1 MSAPK
6 QVELTSGG
14 QLAVGAS
21 SRRGGHPMPS
31 TGLRIV
37 TTLLLFGLFGEW
49 LYPLYTMMPETQ
61 TGLIPLFFVLT
72 GALLLLGCLGLPSGL
87 FAPLPPLLIAGAML
101 YLYGRGE
108 GIAWFVGYAQTIVA
122 DLEEF
127 LGSGR
132 LYAISMETRAL
143 LLLIGWTLLVVSV
156 QMLALSRQSILL
168 FLSATVIYLLVLEAA
183 VGTELYLGVIR
194 SAALGLALQAAA
206 FHRGESGPNRGSG
219 SVAGGS
225 VVLVCVAGAALLSSL
240 LPLQPV
246 RAISWEQVARSLSEW
261 SGAELTSQPGGAAA
275 VSVSGYGR
283 DDSKLGGPLRL
294 RHDPYFT
301 ALSPYNT
308 YWRGESK
315 SVYTGRGWIQP
326 AGEGVPAIAGAE
338 RPGPGAGSGAADGLA
353 GEAAAAVAGVD
364 TGRELIR
371 QTLTFEAPL
380 TGRVALLSGGL
391 PVQAERIIAGDG
403 NVPVQIDPRFDAWAD
418 ALIVDYAAPAEQI
431 YGYELT
437 SAVPTSS
444 AAELHQEEG
453 PDPTE
458 VRDRFLQLPDA
469 LPERVRKLG
478 EQLVAAENSRYD
490 AAAAVESYLKHRY
503 AYSLDAHQPPEG
515 ADFVDRF
522 LFVDRIGYC
531 DHFSTAMV
539 VLLRSGGVPARWVKG
554 FAPGDPVS
562 STAAVAGETDGG
574 VIPASTASGT
584 GSTELRRYTVT
595 YADAHSWVEVYFP
608 ETGWVAFDPTPGF
621 GESMALS
628 VSTLVDHGIGGVDAE
643 AAFPLLAKATEVAK
657 LLQPQLTELVTKEL
671 AGMKPRLRPLDWAV
685 LALSVGFILL
695 LARETRRYSHV
706 LPLAFDRLRIR
717 SAFPGRRELLAAAD
731 RVWRELALVY
741 GPKPAALTPR
751 EYIESAI
758 TGDPAQAEFAEQFV
772 WTWERIYYG
781 GLRPERKESVKFLEL
796 CRKLAFRRR

>member
-1 MSAPK
+1 
-6 QVELTSGG
+6 
-14 QLAVGAS
+14 
-21 SRRGGHPMPS
+21 
-31 TGLRIV
+31 
-37 TTLLLFGLFGEW
+37 
-49 LYPLYTMMPETQ
+49 
-61 TGLIPLFFVLT
+61 
-72 GALLLLGCLGLPSGL
+72 
-87 FAPLPPLLIAGAML
+87 
-101 YLYGRGE
+101 
-108 GIAWFVGYAQTIVA
+108 
-122 DLEEF
+122 
-127 LGSGR
+127 
-132 LYAISMETRAL
+132 
-143 LLLIGWTLLVVSV
+143 
-156 QMLALSRQSILL
+156 
-168 FLSATVIYLLVLEAA
+168 
-183 VGTELYLGVIR
+183 
-194 SAALGLALQAAA
+194 
-206 FHRGESGPNRGSG
+206 
-219 SVAGGS
+219 
-225 VVLVCVAGAALLSSL
+225 
-240 LPLQPV
+240 
-246 RAISWEQVARSLSEW
+246 
-261 SGAELTSQPGGAAA
+261 
-275 VSVSGYGR
+275 
-283 DDSKLGGPLRL
+283 
-294 RHDPYFT
+294 
-301 ALSPYNT
+301 
-308 YWRGESK
+308 
-315 SVYTGRGWIQP
+315 
-326 AGEGVPAIAGAE
+326 
-338 RPGPGAGSGAADGLA
+338 
-353 GEAAAAVAGVD
+353 
-364 TGRELIR
+364 
-371 QTLTFEAPL
+371 
-380 TGRVALLSGGL
+380 
-391 PVQAERIIAGDG
+391 
-403 NVPVQIDPRFDAWAD
+403 
-418 ALIVDYAAPAEQI
+418 PAEQI

-444 AAELHQEEG
+444 AAELRQEEG
-453 PDPTE
+453 PDPAE

-478 EQLVAAENSRYD
+478 EQLVAAENSRYA

-562 STAAVAGETDGG
+562 STAAAAGETDGG
-574 VIPASTASGT
+574 LVPASTASGT
-584 GSTELRRYTVT
+584 GSTELHRYTVT

-643 AAFPLLAKATEVAK
+643 AAFPLLAKATEVAM

-731 RVWRELALVY
+731 RVWRELAWVY

-751 EYIESAI
+751 EYIESTI
-758 TGDPAQAEFAEQFV
+758 TGDPAQAEVAEQFV